1 MAEQFVAS
9 KQLPYVL
16 QSTKLKNFF
25 DSTVDQWFKNED
37 SVFEKGYIGQRQGRL
52 FDPKKHSYVP
62 EPTVDRYNY
71 QLEPATI
78 VRNAD
83 SQTISYQSTYED
95 LVNKIRFDGGNV
107 KDHSRLFESSYYS
120 YAPPIDI
127 DKYLNYSNYY
137 WYPYSDNLSSETGG
151 AFAKIPSKPIDGTST
166 TAITLPTD
174 IVGKKKYT
182 APDGTIFTNGLHVR
196 FEGSYVNGTS
206 YQYFYTVDSLTIAT
220 PGTGYAVGDAINMGS
235 KVIGKVSAV
244 NSGAITAI
252 EKTQDALDDGVL
264 PGTVTITSSSGASG
278 VITVETTRTS
288 ITFFVEGVGDEIKL
302 IEEFLKQNEEFKSK
316 SKAVQY
322 LVDKNIA
329 SGNIKKGCEKI
340 RFIDAKIRD
349 AYLEKFKIY
358 NPIYSQVFNQDWVD
372 KVLVEK
378 YPTGIKDHIRWVS
391 FLLLSLGSFRLLF
404 PQLYVQLND
413 CGIDNYLAKKYQLA
427 RFYFQC
433 ALLLKPNYKKA
444 HYNLGAT
451 YEKLQQVEKAWT
463 EYYIADEVSQAYNNL
478 ARLYIKDEQYSKA
491 IGLLEKAFQKP
502 KAETDPVLRYALL
515 KNMGWVLLE
524 QQRYSEA
531 ETYLREAIEL
541 MNTRAIAYKLL
552 ARLLEAKGDREA
564 ARDMWQ
570 KFRQY
575 ALNES
580 PQEYE
585 Y

>member
-1 MAEQFVAS
+1 MYHKILRKGKINPENNPLQTELQLAGIVRKEQE
-9 KQLPYVL
+9 
-16 QSTKLKNFF
+16 KLK
-25 DSTVDQWFKNED
+25 V
-37 SVFEKGYIGQRQGRL
+37 
-52 FDPKKHSYVP
+52 
-62 EPTVDRYNY
+62 
-71 QLEPATI
+71 
-78 VRNAD
+78 
-83 SQTISYQSTYED
+83 
-95 LVNKIRFDGGNV
+95 
-107 KDHSRLFESSYYS
+107 
-120 YAPPIDI
+120 
-127 DKYLNYSNYY
+127 
-137 WYPYSDNLSSETGG
+137 
-151 AFAKIPSKPIDGTST
+151 
-166 TAITLPTD
+166 
-174 IVGKKKYT
+174 
-182 APDGTIFTNGLHVR
+182 
-196 FEGSYVNGTS
+196 
-206 YQYFYTVDSLTIAT
+206 
-220 PGTGYAVGDAINMGS
+220 
-235 KVIGKVSAV
+235 
-244 NSGAITAI
+244 
-252 EKTQDALDDGVL
+252 
-264 PGTVTITSSSGASG
+264 
-278 VITVETTRTS
+278 
-288 ITFFVEGVGDEIKL
+288 
-302 IEEFLKQNEEFKSK
+302 
-316 SKAVQY
+316 
-322 LVDKNIA
+322 
-329 SGNIKKGCEKI
+329 
-340 RFIDAKIRD
+340 
-349 AYLEKFKIY
+349 Y
-358 NPIYSQVFNQDWVD
+358 NPIYAQVFNQDWVD

-391 FLLLSLGSFRLLF
+391 LLLLSLGSFRLLF
-404 PQLYVQLND
+404 PKLYVQLND

-463 EYYIADEVSQAYNNL
+463 EYYIADGLSQAYNNL
-478 ARLYIKDEQYSKA
+478 ARIYIKDEQYSKA

>member
-1 MAEQFVAS
+1 MNINPELNFNYRVGGCLDLAS
-9 KQLPYVL
+9 
-16 QSTKLKNFF
+16 S
-25 DSTVDQWFKNED
+25 
-37 SVFEKGYIGQRQGRL
+37 
-52 FDPKKHSYVP
+52 
-62 EPTVDRYNY
+62 NY
-71 QLEPATI
+71 I
-78 VRNAD
+78 VRQAD
-83 SQTISYQSTYED
+83 TEIY
-95 LVNKIRFDGGNV
+95 
-107 KDHSRLFESSYYS
+107 
-120 YAPPIDI
+120 
-127 DKYLNYSNYY
+127 
-137 WYPYSDNLSSETGG
+137 
-151 AFAKIPSKPIDGTST
+151 
-166 TAITLPTD
+166 
-174 IVGKKKYT
+174 
-182 APDGTIFTNGLHVR
+182 NGLKKG
-196 FEGSYVNGTS
+196 EYCYVFNPRQTGKS
-206 YQYFYTVDSLTIAT
+206 SLRIRVADQLQKEDIACVEIDLMAIVSEESNV
-220 PGTGYAVGDAINMGS
+220 GQIYAGIAQ
-235 KVIGKVSAV
+235 
-244 NSGAITAI
+244 
-252 EKTQDALDDGVL
+252 E
-264 PGTVTITSSSGASG
+264 
-278 VITVETTRTS
+278 
-288 ITFFVEGVGDEIKL
+288 
-302 IEEFLKQNEEFKSK
+302 
-316 SKAVQY
+316 
-322 LVDKNIA
+322 IA
-329 SGNIKKGCEKI
+329 SGLQLEVNCLSWWLERKTLEPRERLIE
-340 RFIDAKIRD
+340 FIDQVVLTEIEKNIVIFIDEVDCLQISDLSLEVFLTLIQSFQQKRENNP
-349 AYLEKFKIY
+349 AYKRLTFVLLGVVNVSDFPHTIIGNSIELGGLEFSAALPLAEGFLEKVDRAQEVLKEIIYWTEGQPFLTQKLCQLVLKSSTIPTGSEKQEVEKLVLSNIIENWEYKDEPQHLQIIRNRLFTSKYSTYKLLKLYHKILRKGKINPENNPLQTELQLAGIVRKEQEKLKVY
-358 NPIYSQVFNQDWVD
+358 NPIYAQVFNQDWVD

-404 PQLYVQLND
+404 PKLYVQLND
-413 CGIDNYLAKKYQLA
+413 CGQDNYLAKKYQLA

-451 YEKLQQVEKAWT
+451 YEKLQQVEKAWS
-463 EYYIADEVSQAYNNL
+463 EYYIADGVSEAYNNL
-478 ARLYIKDEQYSKA
+478 ARIYIKDEQYSKA